1 MAGSAKLTNE
11 IFIFANMS
19 RAYRIPSL
27 SELFYTG
34 ITGRGSIISQPDLK
48 PETSLNLDAGI
59 KFINKR
65 LFAGFYSFYYEID
78 GLIERYLVS
87 DKIFTYGNIDRGGIS
102 GFEVELEF
110 YPISGWK
117 IFGNFFSFKGKSIKT
132 QNPLNDI
139 PASRLFLGTRLW
151 LGRFSAE
158 IASTFREE
166 KNAPGPAE
174 IKIPGYKI
182 VNIKASYLIDSS
194 WRLYLVLSNLFNE
207 CYLARPDSDSREE
220 PGRNLVLGARYSF

>member
-1 MAGSAKLTNE
+1 MN
-11 IFIFANMS
+11 I
-19 RAYRIPSL
+19 
-27 SELFYTG
+27 
-34 ITGRGSIISQPDLK
+34 
-48 PETSLNLDAGI
+48 DAGI

-78 GLIERYLVS
+78 GLIERYILS
-87 DKIFTYGNIDRGGIS
+87 DKIYTYGNIDRGGIS

-158 IASTFREE
+158 IASTLQEE

-174 IKIPGYKI
+174 INLGQIHEGPCRAASGAAPGGDHPAG
-182 VNIKASYLIDSS
+182 AS
-194 WRLYLVLSNLFNE
+194 
-207 CYLARPDSDSREE
+207 
-220 PGRNLVLGARYSF
+220 GRASENQPFVT